1 MPDLPPQDKKVV
13 KQALSALPARINQ
26 AKDKE
31 LGDMM
36 GKLKEVCLRSNGPA
50 IYLSPLAW
58 ERDTEA
64 FRSIH

>member
-1 MPDLPPQDKKVV
+1 MADLPPQDKKVV
-13 KQALSALPARINQ
+13 QQALSALPARINQ

-36 GKLKEVCLRSNGPA
+36 GKLKEVCLCSKRRV
-50 IYLSPLAW
+50 IHLSLSAW

-64 FRSIH
+64 LRSFH